1 LEVTKK
7 IRRFKALDGLRGLAA
22 IMVVIYHFNSEYIP
36 ELIYNN
42 TIIRHSNSFVDLF
55 FVLSGF
61 VISYNY
67 RHLSTNNLVFFAK
80 KRFWRLYPLMI
91 FTSTLFLIFNLSSF
105 YPISLNELF
114 TTNHKEL
121 LNQIIPYVDSIFL
134 TNSFPVLSSSLG
146 SNTPSW
152 SISAEFVAYFL
163 FALISLFIRP
173 RVIAYLTVSTLGV
186 FLCFLNQKYFATGD
200 AGFLRAIICFNIGA
214 ISLMFYDKYKKLK
227 IGFFHE
233 LLSIALFLIY
243 IYYILE
249 GSYENKFLAESIS
262 TPLVYGVLI
271 FTISLSNGF
280 ISEILSSKLMCFLG
294 KISYSIYLNHLI
306 IIFCFRDIF
315 FNHLGFHNSIQ
326 NQLFYMVSCLSIILL
341 FSNLTFN
348 FIEKKYNRYA

>member
-1 LEVTKK
+1 
-7 IRRFKALDGLRGLAA
+7 
-22 IMVVIYHFNSEYIP
+22 MVVLYHFDSKYIP

-61 VISYNY
+61 VILYNY
-67 RHLSTNNLVFFAK
+67 RYLSIKNLAFFAK

-91 FTSTLFLIFNLSSF
+91 FTST
-105 YPISLNELF
+105 
-114 TTNHKEL
+114 
-121 LNQIIPYVDSIFL
+121 
-134 TNSFPVLSSSLG
+134 
-146 SNTPSW
+146 
-152 SISAEFVAYFL
+152 
-163 FALISLFIRP
+163 
-173 RVIAYLTVSTLGV
+173 
-186 FLCFLNQKYFATGD
+186 
-200 AGFLRAIICFNIGA
+200 
-214 ISLMFYDKYKKLK
+214 
-227 IGFFHE
+227 
-233 LLSIALFLIY
+233 LFLIY

-271 FTISLSNGF
+271 FIISLSNGF

-306 IIFCFRDIF
+306 IIFCFRDVF
-315 FNHLGFHNSIQ
+315 FNHLDFHNSIQ

>member
-1 LEVTKK
+1 MEVTKK

-22 IMVVIYHFNSEYIP
+22 IMVVLYHFNSKYIP

-42 TIIRHSNSFVDLF
+42 TIIRHSESFVDLF

-67 RHLSTNNLVFFAK
+67 RYLSIKNLVFFVK

-105 YPISLNELF
+105 YPTSINELF
-114 TTNHKEL
+114 TTNYKEL

-163 FALISLFIRP
+163 FVLISLFIRP

-186 FLCFLNQKYFATGD
+186 FLCYLNQKYFATGD
-200 AGFLRAIICFNIGA
+200 AGFLRAIICFNVGCIL
-214 ISLMFYDKYKKLK
+214 LMFYDK
-227 IGFFHE
+227 
-233 LLSIALFLIY
+233 
-243 IYYILE
+243 
-249 GSYENKFLAESIS
+249 
-262 TPLVYGVLI
+262 
-271 FTISLSNGF
+271 
-280 ISEILSSKLMCFLG
+280 
-294 KISYSIYLNHLI
+294 
-306 IIFCFRDIF
+306 
-315 FNHLGFHNSIQ
+315 
-326 NQLFYMVSCLSIILL
+326 
-341 FSNLTFN
+341 
-348 FIEKKYNRYA
+348 

>member
-1 LEVTKK
+1 MEVTKK

-22 IMVVIYHFNSEYIP
+22 IMVVVYHFDSKYIP
-36 ELIYNN
+36 ELLYHN

-61 VISYNY
+61 VITYNY
-67 RHLSTNNLVFFAK
+67 KSLNFKTVIHFAK

-91 FTSTLFLIFNLSSF
+91 FTSTIFLIYRLYSF
-105 YPISLNELF
+105 YPISFNDLNLL
-114 TTNHKEL
+114 KCKKL
-121 LNQIIPYVDSIFL
+121 LNTIMQYVDSIFL
-134 TNSFPVLSSSLG
+134 TNSFPVLGASMG

-200 AGFLRAIICFNIGA
+200 AGFLRAIICFNIGS

-227 IGFFHE
+227 IGFYHE

-271 FTISLSNGF
+271 FIISLSNGF

-306 IIFCFRDIF
+306 IIFCFKDIF
-315 FNHLGFHNSIQ
+315 FNQLGFHNSIQ